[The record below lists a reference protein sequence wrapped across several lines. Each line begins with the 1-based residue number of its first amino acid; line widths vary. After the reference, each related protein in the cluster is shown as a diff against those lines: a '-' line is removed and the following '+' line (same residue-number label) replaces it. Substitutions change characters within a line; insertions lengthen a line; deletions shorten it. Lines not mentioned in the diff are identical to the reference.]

1 MAQYTQSIREILQE
15 AKTDREDLRSITDVY
30 NIALRTLFAHA
41 PLAVISQEYLQQFV
55 TGFTLHF
62 FNDELALETLP
73 LWQIALNEKL
83 YNSASYINAIF
94 DNLDKQVFSE
104 YNVEQK
110 ENSTDMIASVS
121 EELNATSN
129 DTRDVE
135 RAGSEAN
142 QRTEENENS
151 LYGHVKKTGD
161 VDHSKEGYDELI
173 QSGNISN
180 DESYA
185 EQLNQGGNVETVLSG
200 ADEYEQTG
208 ERVSE
213 HGGEDTVTN
222 GLTVNTENK
231 GGLVTDK
238 YNGIGIQFDT
248 PQGSLSNM
256 RTPGGD
262 ATGQGVAYATENVEG
277 VTPPT
282 AKQTYQYMSGAS
294 ENDNTNVHEDLS
306 KQEVKNSGD
315 DVTKYDSTTTQ
326 SFVDAIDY
334 TRYGKTSTET
344 RALED
349 DKSGAKNNVQEFD
362 KSDKTEYNSSQKDT
376 YNTTDT
382 TNNTVTENKDIVES
396 KATED
401 TERLVGTGE
410 NHSEK
415 SGANESNTTS
425 SGNNTGYKMT
435 YEMLYRSIP
444 LLKKVWELFDDLFFI
459 LL

>member
-1 MAQYTQSIREILQE
+1 MAQYTQSIREILQA
-15 AKTDREDLRSITDVY
+15 AKTDQEDLRSVTDVY
-30 NIALRTLFAHA
+30 NISMRTLFANA
-41 PLAVISQEYLQQFV
+41 PLSVISNEYVQQFV

-62 FNDELALETLP
+62 FNDELGLETLP

-83 YNSASYINAIF
+83 YNSGSYINLIF
-94 DNLDKQVFSE
+94 KNLDKQVFSE
-104 YNVEQK
+104 YHVEDN
-110 ENSTDMIASVS
+110 ENTTDMIASVS
-121 EELNATSN
+121 EEVNATNN
-129 DTRDVE
+129 DTKDIE

-142 QRTEENENS
+142 QRTEANENS
-151 LYGHVKKTGD
+151 SAGTLEKTGD

-185 EQLNQGGNVETVLSG
+185 EQLNQGGNVETALTG
-200 ADEYEQTG
+200 TDEFEQTG

-238 YNGIGIQFDT
+238 FNGMNIQYDT
-248 PQGSLSNM
+248 PQGSLQNL

-262 ATGQGVAYATENVEG
+262 ATGTGVGYVNG
-277 VTPPT
+277 
-282 AKQTYQYMSGAS
+282 QTYNYMTGAS
-294 ENDNTNVHEDLS
+294 ENDNTNAHEDFS

-362 KSDKTEYNSSQKDT
+362 KSDKTEYNSSQKDIF
-376 YNTTDT
+376 NTTDT
-382 TNNTVTENKDIVES
+382 TSNTTTENKDIVES

-444 LLKKVWELFDDLFFI
+444 LLKKVWELFDDLFMI

>member
-1 MAQYTQSIREILQE
+1 MAQYTQSIREILQA
-15 AKTDREDLRSITDVY
+15 AKTDQEDLRSVTDVY
-30 NIALRTLFAHA
+30 NISMRTLFANA
-41 PLAVISQEYLQQFV
+41 PLSVISNEYVQQFV

-62 FNDELALETLP
+62 FNDELGLETLP

-83 YNSASYINAIF
+83 YNSGSYINLIF
-94 DNLDKQVFSE
+94 QNLDKQVFSE
-104 YNVEQK
+104 YHVDDN
-110 ENSTDMIASVS
+110 ENTTDMIASVS
-121 EELNATSN
+121 EEVNATNN
-129 DTRDVE
+129 DTKDIE
-135 RAGSEAN
+135 RVGSEAN
-142 QRTEENENS
+142 QRTEANENS
-151 LYGHVKKTGD
+151 FEGTLEKTGD
-161 VDHSKEGYDELI
+161 VDHSKEGYDELV
-173 QSGNISN
+173 QSGNITN
-180 DESYA
+180 DESFA
-185 EQLNQGGNVETVLSG
+185 EQTDQGGNLTTVLSG

-238 YNGIGIQFDT
+238 FNGIAIQFDT
-248 PQGSLSNM
+248 PQGSLQNL
-256 RTPGGD
+256 RVPGGD
-262 ATGQGVAYATENVEG
+262 ATGKGVAYATDNTQGNEQQYN
-277 VTPPT
+277 
-282 AKQTYQYMSGAS
+282 YMSAAS
-294 ENDNTNVHEDLS
+294 ENDNTNAHEDFS

-362 KSDKTEYNSSQKDT
+362 KSDKTEYNSSQKDIF
-376 YNTTDT
+376 NTTDT
-382 TNNTVTENKDIVES
+382 TNNSTTENKDVVES
-396 KATED
+396 RASED
-401 TERLVGTGE
+401 TERHVGAGE

-425 SGNNTGYKMT
+425 AGNNTGYKMT
-435 YEMLYRSIP
+435 YEMLYRSMP
-444 LLKKVWELFDDLFFI
+444 LLNKVWELFDDLFMI

>member
-110 ENSTDMIASVS
+110 ENTSDTIASIS
-121 EELNATSN
+121 EEMNATNN

-135 RAGSEAN
+135 RVGSEAN
-142 QRTEENENS
+142 QRTEANENS
-151 LYGHVKKTGD
+151 FEGTLEKTGD
-161 VDHSKEGYDELI
+161 VDHSKEGYDELV
-173 QSGNISN
+173 QTGNITS

-185 EQLNQGGNVETVLSG
+185 EQTNQGGNVETALTG
-200 ADEYEQTG
+200 TDEFEQTG
-208 ERVSE
+208 ERITE

-238 YNGIGIQFDT
+238 FNGMNIQYDT
-248 PQGSLSNM
+248 PQGSLQNL

-262 ATGQGVAYATENVEG
+262 ATGTGVGYVNG
-277 VTPPT
+277 
-282 AKQTYQYMSGAS
+282 QTYNYMTGAS
-294 ENDNTNVHEDLS
+294 ENDNTNAHEDFS

-344 RALED
+344 RNLED
-349 DKSGAKNNVQEFD
+349 EKSGAKNNVQEFD
-362 KSDKTEYNSSQKDT
+362 KSDKTEYNSSQKDIF
-376 YNTTDT
+376 NTTDT
-382 TNNTVTENKDIVES
+382 TSNTTTENKDIVES